1 MLGFPI
7 LYFKGRR
14 LTMFQLSGF
23 YCTTT
28 PTTTTTAAAAA
39 TTATTTTT
47 MLLLL
52 PWQGLR

>member
-23 YCTTT
+23 YCTT

-39 TTATTTTT
+39 TTATTTT